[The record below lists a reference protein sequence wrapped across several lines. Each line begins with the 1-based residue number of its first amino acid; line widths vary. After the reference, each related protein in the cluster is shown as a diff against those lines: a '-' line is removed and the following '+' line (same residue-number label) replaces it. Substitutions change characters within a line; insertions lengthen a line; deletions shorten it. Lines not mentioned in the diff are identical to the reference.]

1 MRPYTA
7 SKNALLRE
15 QPTVTGQP
23 YLVDHQQLLSN
34 RRNGVSRYIQFGSP
48 FARIL
53 FTVLVGG
60 GLYGFF
66 GPNRQMGCD
75 GVTADGWVNTN
86 LVCPS
91 FSALIVM
98 SAIALCAA
106 AAFWA
111 LSLLLAARDK
121 IQK

>member
-1 MRPYTA
+1 MRSYVA

-53 FTVLVGG
+53 LTVLVGG

-98 SAIALCAA
+98 STIALCAA
-106 AAFWA
+106 AAFWV
-111 LSLLLAARDK
+111 LSLLLTARDK
-121 IQK
+121 SQK

>member
-1 MRPYTA
+1 M
-7 SKNALLRE
+7 
-15 QPTVTGQP
+15 
-23 YLVDHQQLLSN
+23 
-34 RRNGVSRYIQFGSP
+34 SRYIQFGSP
-48 FARIL
+48 LARVL
-53 FTVLVGG
+53 FTLLVGG

-75 GVTADGWVNTN
+75 GVATDSWVNTN

-98 SAIALCAA
+98 SSIALCVA
-106 AAFWA
+106 AAFWV

-121 IQK
+121 SQK

>member
-1 MRPYTA
+1 LSIT
-7 SKNALLRE
+7 SNS
-15 QPTVTGQP
+15 
-23 YLVDHQQLLSN
+23 LSN

-53 FTVLVGG
+53 FTLLVGG

-75 GVTADGWVNTN
+75 GVATDSWVNTN

-98 SAIALCAA
+98 STIALCAA

>member
-1 MRPYTA
+1 M
-7 SKNALLRE
+7 
-15 QPTVTGQP
+15 
-23 YLVDHQQLLSN
+23 
-34 RRNGVSRYIQFGSP
+34 SRYIQFGSP

-53 FTVLVGG
+53 FTLLVGG

-75 GVTADGWVNTN
+75 GVATDSWVNTN

-98 SAIALCAA
+98 STIALGAA

>member
-1 MRPYTA
+1 MRSYVA

-106 AAFWA
+106 AAFWV
-111 LSLLLAARDK
+111 LSLLLTARDK
-121 IQK
+121 SQK

>member
-48 FARIL
+48 FARVL

-66 GPNRQMGCD
+66 GPNRKMGCD

-106 AAFWA
+106 AAFWV
-111 LSLLLAARDK
+111 LSLLLTARDK
-121 IQK
+121 SQK

>member
-1 MRPYTA
+1 M
-7 SKNALLRE
+7 
-15 QPTVTGQP
+15 
-23 YLVDHQQLLSN
+23 
-34 RRNGVSRYIQFGSP
+34 SRYIQFGGP

-75 GVTADGWVNTN
+75 GVATDSWVNTN

-98 SAIALCAA
+98 SSIALCVA
-106 AAFWA
+106 AAFWV

-121 IQK
+121 SQK